1 MAADRNRAT
10 AAFHTALAAGDQAK
24 AIAP

>member
-1 MAADRNRAT
+1 MAADRNRAA